1 MDRLRNTVSWVQKDK
16 TKNYLVLTI
25 FLRQEAPEVEDDE
38 EEHERSAQNTSRAS
52 GEANR
57 VSAVKYVF
65 CPIMF
70 RFYILTHKSS
80 VVDNLGE
87 I

>member
-38 EEHERSAQNTSRAS
+38 EEISRYED
-52 GEANR
+52 GWEDANENDFD
-57 VSAVKYVF
+57 SF
-65 CPIMF
+65 DW
-70 RFYILTHKSS
+70 
-80 VVDNLGE
+80 DND
-87 I
+87 